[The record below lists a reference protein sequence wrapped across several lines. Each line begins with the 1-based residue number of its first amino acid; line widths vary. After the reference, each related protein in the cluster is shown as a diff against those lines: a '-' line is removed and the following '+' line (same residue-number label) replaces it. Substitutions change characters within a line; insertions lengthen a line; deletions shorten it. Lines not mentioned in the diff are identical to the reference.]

1 MGIPIPKVFVVNA
14 DGTGVKEVDFRNLFG
29 ADRDLSIAK
38 FAWSPDGR
46 KFVFRSQA
54 GSKCNY
60 MALGYKI
67 ETGHYPCIYSWNL
80 STADADGSHVSKAIA
95 SPDYEFGELFWIQ

>member
-1 MGIPIPKVFVVNA
+1 M
-14 DGTGVKEVDFRNLFG
+14 EFRNLFG
-29 ADRDLSIAK
+29 AGHNLSIAK

-60 MALGYKI
+60 MALRVQNRNRALPLHLQLEPINRGRRWFAC
-67 ETGHYPCIYSWNL
+67 E
-80 STADADGSHVSKAIA
+80 
-95 SPDYEFGELFWIQ
+95 